1 MSYNKNFWRSKVA
14 TEITVRPDEEQF
26 MNCVT
31 YHYTDVVCWNNKKIV
46 LNSNGYRTAT
56 TKRRMNQAS
65 EQFGLGYRVFQ
76 KDYEWYVEHRGKV
89 YDFYDG
95 ITLRRH

>member
-1 MSYNKNFWRSKVA
+1 MTYSKKFWRSKVA
-14 TEITVRPDEEQF
+14 TLITTKPGKDQA

-31 YHYTDVVCWNNKKIV
+31 YHWTDVVCWDNKKII
-46 LNSNGYRTAT
+46 LSSGGYRTVT

-76 KDYEWYVEHRGKV
+76 KDYEWYVEYKGKV
-89 YDFYDG
+89 YDYYDG
-95 ITLRRH
+95 IVLKR